1 MTFVLIQFFL
11 FHLFS
16 GLVTLLQDTIPT
28 NLIQTNVHSKVLL
41 SNSLGNS
48 NIVNRQSSLKN
59 SFYIAGGISAGAN
72 QTNLS
77 SSKNLGLSNK
87 LSEKESNNNHL
98 LMDEKNTS
106 SLQMYFSTEN
116 ATHVTYQVGSVAL
129 VPCSIHHIPEEIT
142 VSFYV
147 VFF

>member
-1 MTFVLIQFFL
+1 M
-11 FHLFS
+11 
-16 GLVTLLQDTIPT
+16 LQDTIPT

-59 SFYIAGGISAGAN
+59 SFYIAGGGIVGAN

-77 SSKNLGLSNK
+77 SNKNLGLSNK
-87 LSEKESNNNHL
+87 LSVQESNNNHL

-142 VSFYV
+142 VSFY
-147 VFF
+147 F

>member
-1 MTFVLIQFFL
+1 M
-11 FHLFS
+11 
-16 GLVTLLQDTIPT
+16 LQDTIPT

-59 SFYIAGGISAGAN
+59 SFYIAGTGSVGAN

-77 SSKNLGLSNK
+77 SNKNLGLNNK
-87 LSEKESNNNHL
+87 LSEQESNNNHL

-142 VSFYV
+142 VSF
-147 VFF
+147 F